1 MEFGYNYWDLVYL
14 SFQYFVNRVDILII
28 LILYLTFIVIESL
41 LVYRIDF
48 QIKVTIAKDLA
59 LRISFIIV
67 AMSMVNLC

>member
-14 SFQYFVNRVDILII
+14 SFQYFVNLVDILII